1 MRSRRWRQLW
11 FDGAARNGIDTV
23 AAAYQVPIYFDID
36 RGISGNV
43 EIDRYFS
50 IAWSGR
56 DVEAAAA

>member
-11 FDGAARNGIDTV
+11 FDGAARNVIDAG

-36 RGISGNV
+36 CEITSNV

-50 IAWSGR
+50 IAWPGR